1 MQRSILIFF
10 LIICVFLFFVSFIK
24 VINAADNRLVKLRKK
39 IAVLDQSLSLD
50 KTKRADIEK
59 RIFLIENHIKQAN
72 VLIINNQN
80 NINDKKLKLIN
91 LKEKQQQLK
100 KSLFK
105 QRQEIN
111 RYIKTIFLM
120 GREPYLKLLFSQQDP
135 KLFGRMQHYFQYIM
149 KANLARLDQAEQTE
163 QALNETKATLLVE
176 KKQLERLIKQQE
188 IDLKKLSNDKQ
199 LKDQLVTIISTS
211 INEKSKRLVDLYKN
225 EKRLLA
231 LIEQLD
237 QESLKFVQSQ
247 VKSFSL
253 MKKQLL
259 CPFNYINYDQAIKN
273 LAMLRKN
280 KPVFIPIKQGSP
292 VQAAYYGQVVFAN
305 QLKGYGQLV
314 IIDHAE
320 GYMSLYGYNQ
330 KLLVSKGQWISAGD
344 LIALSGQGSEGIG
357 MYFELRH
364 NNQVVSLKDWCQ
376 KINLA

>member
-1 MQRSILIFF
+1 M
-10 LIICVFLFFVSFIK
+10 K
-24 VINAADNRLVKLRKK
+24 VINAADHRLVKLRKK

-50 KTKRADIEK
+50 KIKRVDIEK

-176 KKQLERLIKQQE
+176 KNQLERLIQQQE

-211 INEKSKRLVDLYKN
+211 IDEKSKQLVDLYKN

-273 LAMLRKN
+273 LVMLRKN
-280 KPVFIPIKQGSP
+280 KPVFIPIKQGSQ

>member
-10 LIICVFLFFVSFIK
+10 LIICVFLFFVSFMK
-24 VINAADNRLVKLRKK
+24 VINAADGRLVKVRKK

-50 KTKRADIEK
+50 KLKRADIEK
-59 RIFLIENHIKQAN
+59 RIFLIESNIKQAN

-100 KSLFK
+100 KNLFK

-120 GREPYLKLLFSQQDP
+120 GREPYLKLIFSQQDP

-149 KANLARLDQAEQTE
+149 KANLARLEQAEQTE

-188 IDLKKLSNDKQ
+188 IDLKKLSHDKQ

-211 INEKSKRLVDLYKN
+211 IDEKSKRLVDLYKN

-273 LAMLRKN
+273 LVMLRKN
-280 KPVFIPIKQGSP
+280 KPVFIPIKKGSQ
-292 VQAAYYGQVVFAN
+292 VQAAYYGQIVFAN

>member
-24 VINAADNRLVKLRKK
+24 IINAADGRLVKVRKK

-50 KTKRADIEK
+50 KLKRADIEK
-59 RIFLIENHIKQAN
+59 RIFVIENNIKQAN
-72 VLIINNQN
+72 LLIINNQN
-80 NINDKKLKLIN
+80 YINDKKIKLIN

-120 GREPYLKLLFSQQDP
+120 GREPYLKFLFSQQDP
-135 KLFGRMQHYFQYIM
+135 KLFGRMQHYFQYVM

-163 QALNETKATLLVE
+163 QALNETKATLLVK
-176 KKQLERLIKQQE
+176 KKQLESLIKQQE
-188 IDLKKLSNDKQ
+188 IDLKNFSNDKQ
-199 LKDQLVTIISTS
+199 LKDQLVAIISTS
-211 INEKSKRLVDLYKN
+211 IDEKNKQLVDLYKN

-259 CPFNYINYDQAIKN
+259 CPFNYINYDKAIKH
-273 LAMLRKN
+273 LVMPRKN
-280 KPVFIPIKQGSP
+280 KPVFIPIKQGSQ

>member
-1 MQRSILIFF
+1 M
-10 LIICVFLFFVSFIK
+10 
-24 VINAADNRLVKLRKK
+24 
-39 IAVLDQSLSLD
+39 
-50 KTKRADIEK
+50 
-59 RIFLIENHIKQAN
+59 
-72 VLIINNQN
+72 
-80 NINDKKLKLIN
+80 
-91 LKEKQQQLK
+91 
-100 KSLFK
+100 FK

-120 GREPYLKLLFSQQDP
+120 GREPYLKLIFSQQDP

-149 KANLARLDQAEQTE
+149 KANLARLEQAEQTE

-188 IDLKKLSNDKQ
+188 IDLKKLSHDKQ

-211 INEKSKRLVDLYKN
+211 IDEKSKRLVDLYKN

-273 LAMLRKN
+273 LVMLRKN
-280 KPVFIPIKQGSP
+280 KPVFIPIKKGSQ
-292 VQAAYYGQVVFAN
+292 VQAAYYGQIVFAN